1 MAVCVCE
8 RCLQAQ
14 HLSYSS
20 SKHCKILFKLDA
32 QVKEFSCPSL
42 LSNAVMSSHHMRV
55 PSLNTSEDQYYAYNT
70 VL

>member
-1 MAVCVCE
+1 M
-8 RCLQAQ
+8 
-14 HLSYSS
+14 
-20 SKHCKILFKLDA
+20 DA